1 MEYLNTILLIIIV
14 ILAGMSFFRK
24 KDDSSINKEQLE
36 KDFKAIADDLLV
48 NQTEVTEKKVED
60 TLDTILEGFGKV
72 QKEKFDTMSSKTK
85 DMTDLIT
92 RMELDRKESVGKQ
105 TELIRTMLS
114 STDNI
119 SRVMNSPGPRGK
131 WGEMRVRQI
140 LEAAGFKEDV
150 HFIHN
155 KKSELGTDRPDFV
168 INGADGKKI
177 ILDAKV
183 PFTAFEESTKTED
196 LNEVKRLHKKH
207 AAETR
212 GHMDKLAKSSY
223 WNQYEDAAPFV
234 LMVLP
239 AEALLYAAFQAD
251 DSLFKDGIDKQ
262 IYICSPLNLLA
273 TMQVIAQGH
282 VHVKQNE
289 DARKITTAARDLLKV
304 ISIFNGHFKAIGMH
318 TERLFK
324 SFNKGAKTLEVKVK
338 PKLEKLSDMGIEL
351 EKGKEVDPGIKM
363 IEDGPINIFEDE
375 DIELSEN
382 SEK

>member
-1 MEYLNTILLIIIV
+1 
-14 ILAGMSFFRK
+14 
-24 KDDSSINKEQLE
+24 
-36 KDFKAIADDLLV
+36 
-48 NQTEVTEKKVED
+48 
-60 TLDTILEGFGKV
+60 
-72 QKEKFDTMSSKTK
+72 
-85 DMTDLIT
+85 
-92 RMELDRKESVGKQ
+92 
-105 TELIRTMLS
+105 
-114 STDNI
+114 
-119 SRVMNSPGPRGK
+119 MNSPGPRGK

-155 KKSELGTDRPDFV
+155 KKSELGADRPDFV

-207 AAETR
+207 ATETR

-382 SEK
+382 SE